1 MKKNLILAT
10 VGLLALS
17 ACTRVEPGHVG
28 VKVNRYGSSAGVE
41 SKALGV
47 GTYNTMWGVDIY
59 EYPIYTNNYIWANLS
74 KDGKGNTDATKGTVA
89 GSNEELSFQDKNGL
103 VVSADVN
110 VAYRV
115 NPALAPKLFQT
126 YRVDMDGIVA
136 GPLRNRVRS
145 AIVAAASTM
154 TVEEIYGP
162 RKADLINRALN
173 NVRRYFEPLGLHVDQ
188 LDWAGPI
195 RIPEN
200 IMERINAR
208 AQTEQAAIAAQAQ
221 VATEEAKGRAAVAA
235 AKAEAE
241 AKIARAQ
248 GDAEAMRVRNA
259 AIAANPGYQSEWVR
273 KWNGELPKTVYCSS
287 ESPCVTTHD

>member
-1 MKKNLILAT
+1 MNKRILAFLP
-10 VGLLALS
+10 LLALVA
-17 ACTRVEPGHVG
+17 ACTRVDPGHVG
-28 VKVNRYGSSAGVE
+28 VKVNRYGSAAGVE
-41 SKALGV
+41 DKALGV

-59 EYPIYTNNYIWANLS
+59 EYPIYTNNYLWA
-74 KDGKGNTDATKGTVA
+74 KKEGA
-89 GSNEELSFQDKNGL
+89 NEELMFQDKNGL
-103 VVSADVN
+103 VVAADVN

-145 AIVAAASTM
+145 AIVEAASVM
-154 TVEEIYGP
+154 NVEDIYGP
-162 RKADLINRALN
+162 KKSVLIARALAS
-173 NVRRYFEPLGLHVDQ
+173 VRAYFEPLGLHIDQ

-221 VATEEAKGRAAVAA
+221 VATEEAKGRAAVAKATA
-235 AKAEAE
+235 AAQ
-241 AKIARAQ
+241 ARVINAQ
-248 GDAEAMRVRNA
+248 GEADATKAKNSAVA
-259 AIAANPGYQSEWVR
+259 LNPGYQDEWVR
-273 KWNGELPKTVYCSS
+273 KWDGRLPQTVYCSQDK
-287 ESPCVTTHD
+287 PCVTAGTR